1 MIAVAVCPPN
11 RDPIRSGYRSRTSAD
26 SEQSAHFL
34 RQRRVH
40 VRSMHDT
47 NSVHSDSVS
56 GRPFDIRIETAK
68 LLIKSISIA
77 AASGGAIYR
86 ALTRL
91 ACVLVAHH
99 ERCFPGSQSR
109 LTCFSFRIA
118 CFYRNAADLP
128 PRLPNAPSSG
138 DVLRGGRAL
147 KSPKRGQILIFD
159 GYTFSHRC
167 HGRCKTLR
175 HRERLCS

>member
-34 RQRRVH
+34 RHRRVH

-47 NSVHSDSVS
+47 NSVHSDSMC

-68 LLIKSISIA
+68 LLIKSISVA

-86 ALTRL
+86 ALTQR

-99 ERCFPGSQSR
+99 ARSFPGLQSR

-128 PRLPNAPSSG
+128 PRLPKAPSPEEF
-138 DVLRGGRAL
+138 LRGGRAM
-147 KSPKRGQILIFD
+147 KSPKRGSNIDFRWLHLLPSPSRPMQDI
-159 GYTFSHRC
+159 
-167 HGRCKTLR
+167 
-175 HRERLCS
+175 EEP